1 MNIRQAQLP
10 QGWEIK
16 KLGEV
21 CEMYQPKTIS
31 TKEMVD
37 DGQYPV
43 FGANGIIGKYD
54 KYNHEEPQ
62 LLITCR
68 GATCGSVNIS
78 EPKSWINGNAM
89 VVRPKD
95 HTIDLKFLE
104 YLFRGGVDLSRTITG
119 AAQPQITRQSLNP
132 IEISYPKSLHE
143 QLRIVAILDEIFS
156 AIDKAKANAEQNLK
170 NAKELFESYL
180 QGVFEKKGN
189 GWEGKRLK
197 ELTIKIGS
205 GATPR
210 GGQASYKSE
219 GISLVR
225 SMNVH
230 DWEFRDKNLAFI
242 DEKQAKELDGVTLQ
256 ENDVLLNTTGASV
269 ARCCVF
275 PKEYLPARVNQHVSI
290 IRPKKELLDAR
301 FLNLLLTSKPYKD
314 QLLFT
319 GEQGATRQAITK
331 AQIEAFKILFPPIK
345 EQQTI
350 VRQLDAL
357 RVETQKLEAVYQKK
371 IDDLEELKKSIL
383 QKAFAGELETEKV
396 VAV

>member
-1 MNIRQAQLP
+1 MK

-16 KLGEV
+16 RLDDACEV
-21 CEMYQPKTIS
+21 EYGTRVVQ
-31 TKEMVD
+31 ER
-37 DGQYPV
+37 DGGTVYPV
-43 FGANGIIGKYD
+43 YGGG
-54 KYNHEEPQ
+54 
-62 LLITCR
+62 
-68 GATCGSVNIS
+68 GATFFMDTFNREDCLVVARF
-78 EPKSWINGNAM
+78 AM
-89 VVRPKD
+89 SAQCTRFVEGKFFLNDSGLTVRPKNDKELLPEFLNLQMFFLND
-95 HTIDLKFLE
+95 HI
-104 YLFRGGVDLSRTITG
+104 YSLSRGT
-119 AAQPQITRQSLNP
+119 AQRNLDVPAFRNIQIA
-132 IEISYPKSLHE
+132 YPKSLPE
-143 QLRIVAILDEIFS
+143 QQRIVSILDETFA

-189 GWEGKRLK
+189 GWEENTLK
-197 ELTIKIGS
+197 ELTTKIGS

-210 GGQASYKSE
+210 GGQESYKSE
-219 GISLVR
+219 GISLIR

-230 DWEFRDKNLAFI
+230 DWEFRERNLAFI

-256 ENDVLLNTTGASV
+256 EDDVLLNITGASV

-290 IRPKKELLDAR
+290 IRPKKEVLDAR
-301 FLNLLLTSKPYKD
+301 FLNLLLTSKPYKE

-331 AQIEAFKILFPPIK
+331 AQIEAFKIAIPPLK

-357 RVETQKLEAVYQKK
+357 RAETQKLEAVYQKK
-371 IDDLEELKKSIL
+371 IADFEELKKSIL
-383 QKAFAGELETEKV
+383 QKAFAGELKTEK
-396 VAV
+396 AVEV